1 MASFDGRTVIVTG
14 GGRGIGRAACELFGD
29 LGANVVVN
37 DIGGDKQG
45 TGSEKRVADEVVAA
59 VEDTGGTATADYND
73 VGTMDGADSLV
84 ESALDEFGRLDAV
97 YNNAG
102 ILRENSLVSMTE
114 AEWDE
119 VIRVHLK
126 GMFAVS
132 QRAGQHW
139 REQHKA
145 GVERPR
151 AIVNAS
157 SDVAAGV
164 FSEQGSS
171 YGLGNYAAA
180 KAGILGLT
188 RNAAEEF
195 SAYDV
200 RVNAVWPAAATRLTE
215 TLPLDMPDPEP
226 VAHLVA
232 YLASDECPITGQ
244 TVRIG
249 GDRLDLVDP
258 APRSEYTVYSGADQ
272 WTVDELDRRFSTTI
286 GSRVAEGCPGPDSAD
301 R

>member
-1 MASFDGRTVIVTG
+1 MVDFEGRTVIVTG
-14 GGRGIGRAACELFGD
+14 GGRGIGREACELFGD
-29 LGANVVVN
+29 LSANVVVN
-37 DIGGDKQG
+37 DIGGDKEGEGG
-45 TGSEKRVADEVVAA
+45 TDRVADRVVAA
-59 VEDTGGTATADYND
+59 IEDAGGTATADYND
-73 VGTMDGADSLV
+73 IGTMAGAEGVL
-84 ESALDEFGRLDAV
+84 ERALDEFGRLDAV

-102 ILRENSLVSMTE
+102 ILRENSLVSMSET
-114 AEWDE
+114 EWDE

-139 REQHKA
+139 REQYKA
-145 GVERPR
+145 GVDRPR

-188 RNAAEEF
+188 RNAAEEY
-195 SAYDV
+195 AEYGV
-200 RVNAVWPAAATRLTE
+200 RVNAIWPAAATRLTE
-215 TLPLDMPDPEP
+215 TLPMDLPDPEP

-232 YLASDECPITGQ
+232 YLASEDCDVSGQ
-244 TVRIG
+244 TIRIA
-249 GDRLDLVDP
+249 GDRIDLVDP
-258 APRSEYTVYSGADQ
+258 APQPQYTAYAGGEQ
-272 WTVDELDRRFSTTI
+272 WSVDELDERFAETVGTHVEDHGI
-286 GSRVAEGCPGPDSAD
+286 GGPGDE
-301 R
+301 

>member
-1 MASFDGRTVIVTG
+1 MVSFDGRTVIVTG

-37 DIGGDKQG
+37 GIGGDKQG
-45 TGSEKRVADEVVAA
+45 AGSEKRVADEVVAA
-59 VEDTGGTATADYND
+59 VEDAGGTATADYND

-84 ESALDEFGRLDAV
+84 ESAIDEFGRLDAV

-195 SAYDV
+195 S
-200 RVNAVWPAAATRLTE
+200 
-215 TLPLDMPDPEP
+215 EP
-226 VAHLVA
+226 
-232 YLASDECPITGQ
+232 TK
-244 TVRIG
+244 
-249 GDRLDLVDP
+249 
-258 APRSEYTVYSGADQ
+258 
-272 WTVDELDRRFSTTI
+272 DELVELWQNYRNGTYYQQERATTEQ
-286 GSRVAEGCPGPDSAD
+286 AEAMLAYAECMHEHAPKLAGRAHDCIC
-301 R
+301 

>member
-1 MASFDGRTVIVTG
+1 MVSFEGRTVVVTG

-45 TGSEKRVADEVVAA
+45 EGGTEHVADEVVRAI
-59 VEDTGGTATADYND
+59 EDAGGTATADYND
-73 VGTMDGADSLV
+73 VGTMDGADALI
-84 ESALDEFGRLDAV
+84 EGALDEFGRLDAV

-114 AEWDE
+114 TEWDE

-132 QRAGQHW
+132 QRAGQYW

-145 GVERPR
+145 GVDRSW

-157 SDVAAGV
+157 SDVAAGI

-195 SAYDV
+195 SEYGV
-200 RVNAVWPAAATRLTE
+200 RVNAIWPAAATRLTE
-215 TLPLDMPDPEP
+215 TLPLNLPEPEP
-226 VAHLVA
+226 VAHIVA
-232 YLASDECPITGQ
+232 YLTSDSCTISGQ
-244 TVRIG
+244 TVRIA
-249 GDRLDLVDP
+249 GDRIDLVDP
-258 APRSEYTVYSGADQ
+258 APQPEYTAYSGGER
-272 WTVDELDRRFSTTI
+272 WTVDELERRFPSTVGAHVEDMFTEED
-286 GSRVAEGCPGPDSAD
+286 GD
-301 R
+301 